1 MTTSH
6 LAELDVTHGDLK
18 PGNILMFP
26 SDTETPI
33 PKLIDFG
40 YSSIVLLRDDKL
52 AIGRTWGWA
61 APEWTGSLFTL
72 RSQEDG
78 CIQLRAGL
86 PASNLWGSI

>member
-6 LAELDVTHGDLK
+6 LAELDVIHGDLK

-40 YSSIVLLRDDKL
+40 YSSMALLRDNKL

-72 RSQEDG
+72 SEAKKMDVYSF
-78 CIQLRAGL
+78 GL
-86 PASNLWGSI
+86 VCLLVTFGD